1 LHWTGGTDMKLNLL
15 ATTAAV
21 ALLASTGAWAQ
32 PQGSGPNEHKAQ
44 AHDQKAQAREQK
56 GAGHESQA
64 ATQDRAGKQ
73 LQTKDTAAETGKP
86 GAQHAEDAQ
95 QKSKSAR
102 DQMNAR
108 KDDAK
113 TKDASK
119 AAEWQDQ
126 KKPDTAA
133 KNEDH
138 KPGADQKSAADTK
151 GKAAQDRMNK
161 ADATKAGK
169 NDKKAQAKAA
179 EQKGDQKADQ
189 AKQQA
194 EKKDNTKANTAA
206 TDSKAGT
213 TNNPAS
219 QAKNNN
225 ATQSQ
230 NKNAAQ
236 NNQPASQSAAKTSQS
251 ASQQTGERDKAST
264 KLRETDKTKVF
275 STLKSSKQA
284 SNQNINVSVSVG
296 ERLPPRVHAR
306 PLPRT
311 VVEVMPQYRGYDYVT
326 VRDEV
331 YIVRPGTREVVDV
344 IQQPGSSSSS
354 YASMTTHQGSSTTI
368 HLTDQQ
374 KTRLRTEAKR
384 FTTSQVS
391 GAGSQCLALQPVP
404 SFLAN
409 ENPDMKKYQ
418 MLSIGDDI
426 VLVDPAQKKVVDV
439 IQ

>member
-1 LHWTGGTDMKLNLL
+1 MKLNLL

-21 ALLASTGAWAQ
+21 ALLTSTGAWAQ
-32 PQGSGPNEHKAQ
+32 PQSGGPNEHKAQ
-44 AHDQKAQAREQK
+44 AHEQKAQAHDQK
-56 GAGHESQA
+56 GAAGHESRA
-64 ATQDRAGKQ
+64 TTQDRAGKQ
-73 LQTKDTAAETGKP
+73 LQTKDTAAETDKP
-86 GAQHAEDAQ
+86 DAARHA
-95 QKSKSAR
+95 
-102 DQMNAR
+102 DQMNAK

-113 TKDASK
+113 NKDASK
-119 AAEWQDQ
+119 AAERQDQ
-126 KKPDTAA
+126 KKPETAA
-133 KNEDH
+133 KNENH
-138 KPGADQKSAADTK
+138 KAGADRKSAADTK
-151 GKAAQDRMNK
+151 SKAAQDRMNK

-169 NDKKAQAKAA
+169 KDQAKAA
-179 EQKGDQKADQ
+179 EQKAGDQKTDQ
-189 AKQQA
+189 LKQA

-206 TDSKAGT
+206 AGAKIGNA
-213 TNNPAS
+213 NNPVS

-225 ATQSQ
+225 AAQT
-230 NKNAAQ
+230 KNAAQ
-236 NNQPASQSAAKTSQS
+236 NNQPASQSTTQTSQS
-251 ASQQTGERDKAST
+251 ASQQTGTRDKAST
-264 KLRETDKTKVF
+264 KLSETDKTKVF
-275 STLKSSKQA
+275 STLNSTKQA

-331 YIVRPGTREVVDV
+331 YIIRPGTREVVDV
-344 IQQPGSSSSS
+344 IQEPGSSSSS

-391 GAGSQCLALQPVP
+391 GAGSQCLTLQPVP

-418 MLSIGDDI
+418 MLAIGDDI
-426 VLVDPAQKKVVDV
+426 VLVDPAQKKIVDV